1 MHCRLRD
8 IIILFTLFMLPAV
21 NLHAQPPQQPVV
33 KAGVDRTTILIG
45 EPIKLSLEA
54 TIPTG
59 TIFQWFNADSIPH
72 FEIVEKGSIDSS
84 KDINYKIYKQQF
96 TITSFDSGSWK
107 IPSFVLQAGK
117 KKFKTDTIAINVT
130 YSPSDTAK
138 GYHDIKDIIAVKN
151 PANPYIPWIIGAAA
165 LLAVLGII
173 YFLRK
178 EKAAPP
184 KPKEPVSKLSPFE
197 EAMQSLDELKK
208 QQLAQSGQVKQYYT
222 RLNDIL
228 RWYVFRKFKIS
239 SLEKTNEELILQ
251 LRELR
256 LGNQEYTT
264 LVQALRMADFV
275 KFAKY
280 TPSQAEQEETFI
292 TIKNSITKLE
302 ALQPAAP

>member
-1 MHCRLRD
+1 MVL
-8 IIILFTLFMLPAV
+8 IALLMLPAAS
-21 NLHAQPPQQPVV
+21 LLAQPPQQQQPVV

-45 EPIKLSLEA
+45 EPIKLNLEA

-59 TIFQWFNADSIPH
+59 TIFQWFITDSIPH
-72 FEIVEKGSIDSS
+72 FEIVDKGPVDSS
-84 KDINYKIYKQQF
+84 KDINYKVYRQQF

-107 IPSFVLQAGK
+107 IPSFVLQSGK

-130 YSPSDTAK
+130 FSPSDTAK
-138 GYHDIKDIIAVKN
+138 DYHDIKDIIAVKD
-151 PANPYIPWIIGAAA
+151 PSNPYLPWIIGAAA
-165 LLAVLGII
+165 LLLVLLII
-173 YFLRK
+173 YFLRRK
-178 EKAAPP
+178 KKAPP
-184 KPKEPVSKLSPFE
+184 AQKEAVSKLTPFE
-197 EAMQSLDELKK
+197 EAMQSLEELKK
-208 QQLAQSGQVKQYYT
+208 QQLAQSGEVKQYYT

-228 RWYVFRKFKIS
+228 RWYVSRKFKIS

-256 LGNQEYTT
+256 MGNQEYTT

-280 TPSQAEQEETFI
+280 TPSQSEQEETFI

-302 ALQPAAP
+302 ALQPAAS